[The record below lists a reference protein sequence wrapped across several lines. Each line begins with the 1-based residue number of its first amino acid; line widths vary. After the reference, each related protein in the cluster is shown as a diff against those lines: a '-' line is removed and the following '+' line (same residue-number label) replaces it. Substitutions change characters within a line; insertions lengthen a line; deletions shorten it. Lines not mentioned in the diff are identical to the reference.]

1 MRDSCSARLRV
12 RAVGRHRGVVLV
24 LLAFALAAS
33 CQRDEA
39 IALRITSWQSP
50 EENAIDAVEFRSF
63 EAAHP
68 GVRIVNDPVSNNA
81 EYREKVLTSIG
92 AGSPPD
98 VFLLDGIDVAAF
110 AARDVVLD
118 LAPFAERVGVRQEQ
132 FFPQVLAPFRV
143 QGKLLAFPKGFSP
156 MVYYYNRALFAK
168 AGLAPP
174 KNGWTQEEFLTAVR
188 ALSRDTDGD
197 GAVDQWGTVLD
208 RRLYAWQAWMWSA
221 GADVLASDGRRATG
235 AIDQPAAES
244 TLTLL
249 TDLPR
254 RGYAP
259 PPSAA
264 GGALGFE
271 QRLFYSGKLGLMTS
285 GHWMIPR
292 MRRYLAQGRVQ
303 LGVVSVPRTPGHEVK
318 TPLFAS
324 GWAVPYNTPHRKL
337 AVELAAWMVR
347 ADAQRRRAASGL
359 EIPTLMTV
367 AYASAGKDATGLEMD
382 FLWQV
387 PHGGVPW
394 GARVAQ
400 YREVEKAM
408 MDMVDRIVVDRV
420 PVRDATR
427 EAAHVVDGVLAR

>member
-1 MRDSCSARLRV
+1 MVRDCSSV
-12 RAVGRHRGVVLV
+12 RAARAVRVVASAAL
-24 LLAFALAAS
+24 FAMA
-33 CQRDEA
+33 CHTDEA
-39 IALRITSWQSP
+39 VTLRITSWQSP
-50 EENAIDAVEFRSF
+50 EENAIDAVEFHSF

-68 GVRIVNDPVSNNA
+68 GVRIVNDPVSNSA

-92 AGSPPD
+92 AGTPPD

-110 AARDVVLD
+110 AKRDVVLD
-118 LAPFAERVGVRQEQ
+118 LQPFAERVGVLTGL
-132 FFPQVLAPFRV
+132 FFPQVLEPFRV
-143 QGKLLAFPKGFSP
+143 NGKLVAFPKGFSP
-156 MVYYYNRALFAK
+156 MVYYYNRELFAR
-168 AGLAPP
+168 AGIAPP
-174 KNGWTQEEFLTAVR
+174 KNGWTQEEFLAAVR
-188 ALSRDTDGD
+188 ALTRDTNGD
-197 GAVDQWGTVLD
+197 GTVDQWGTILD
-208 RRLYAWQAWMWSA
+208 RRLYAWQAWIWSA
-221 GADVLASDGRRATG
+221 GADVLTPDGRHATG
-235 AIDQPAAES
+235 AIDQAAAES
-244 TLTLL
+244 TLKFL

-271 QRLFYSGKLGLMTS
+271 QRLFYSGRLGLLTS

-292 MRRYLAQGRVQ
+292 LRRYLEQGRVK
-303 LGVVSVPRTPGHEVK
+303 LGVVSVPRTQGHQVK

-324 GWAVPYNTPHRKL
+324 GWAVPYNTPHRKF

-367 AYASAGKDATGLEMD
+367 AYESAAKDATGMEMD

-387 PHGGVPW
+387 PYGGVPW

-400 YREVEKAM
+400 YREIEKAM
-408 MDMVDRIVVDRV
+408 MDLVDRV
-420 PVRDATR
+420 VVEHATVRDAAR
-427 EAAHVVDGVLAR
+427 GAAAVVDGVLNR

>member
-1 MRDSCSARLRV
+1 MARGWRSV
-12 RAVGRHRGVVLV
+12 RARRTIAAWACV
-24 LLAFALAAS
+24 LAA
-33 CQRDEA
+33 CGTDEA
-39 IALRITSWQSP
+39 VTLRITSWQSP

-68 GVRIVNDPVSNNA
+68 GVRIVNDPVSNSA

-118 LAPFAERVGVRQEQ
+118 LQPFAERVGVQLGL
-132 FFPQVLAPFRV
+132 FFPQVVEPFRV
-143 QGKLLAFPKGFSP
+143 GGKLLAFPKGFSP
-156 MVYYYNRALFAK
+156 MVYYYNRALFAD

-174 KNGWTQEEFLTAVR
+174 KNGWTQDEFLAAVR
-188 ALSRDTDGD
+188 ALTRDTDGD
-197 GAVDQWGTVLD
+197 GVVDQWGTVLD
-208 RRLYAWQAWMWSA
+208 RRLYAWQAWIWSA
-221 GADVLASDGRRATG
+221 GADVLTPDGARATG
-235 AIDQPAAES
+235 AIDQPDAER

-249 TDLPR
+249 TDLPK

-259 PPSAA
+259 PPSAS

-271 QRLFYSGKLGLMTS
+271 QRLFYSGRLGLMTS

-292 MRRYLAQGRVQ
+292 MRRYLEQGRVQ
-303 LGVVSVPRTPGHEVK
+303 LGVVSVPRTEGHQVK

-359 EIPTLMTV
+359 EIPTVMTV
-367 AYASAGKDATGLEMD
+367 AYESAAQDRTGMEMD

-387 PHGGVPW
+387 PYGGVPW
-394 GARVAQ
+394 GARVAR

-408 MDMVDRIVVDRV
+408 MDLVDRVVVDRV
-420 PVRDATR
+420 SVREATR
-427 EAAHVVDGVLAR
+427 EAAAVVDRALSR

>member
-1 MRDSCSARLRV
+1 GACRK
-12 RAVGRHRGVVLV
+12 
-24 LLAFALAAS
+24 
-33 CQRDEA
+33 DEA
-39 IALRITSWQSP
+39 VTLRITSWQSP
-50 EENAIDAVEFRSF
+50 EENAIDAVEFRAF
-63 EAAHP
+63 EQSHP
-68 GVRIVNDPVSNNA
+68 GVKIVNDPVSNNA

-110 AARDVVLD
+110 AARNVVLD
-118 LAPFAERVGVRQEQ
+118 LQPFAERVGVQLGL
-132 FFPQVLAPFRV
+132 FFPQVVEPFRV
-143 QGKLLAFPKGFSP
+143 NGALLAFPKGFSP
-156 MVYYYNRALFAK
+156 MVYYYNRELFAK

-174 KNGWTQEEFLTAVR
+174 KNGWTQDEFLAAVK
-188 ALSRDTDGD
+188 ALTRDTNGD

-208 RRLYAWQAWMWSA
+208 RRLYAWQAWLWSA
-221 GADVLASDGRRATG
+221 GADVLTPDGRSATG
-235 AIDQPAAES
+235 AIDAPAAER
-244 TLTLL
+244 TLTFL

-254 RGYAP
+254 RGFAP
-259 PPSAA
+259 PPNTA

-271 QRLFYSGKLGLMTS
+271 QRLFYSGRLGLLTS

-292 MRRYLAQGRVQ
+292 MRRYLEQGRVQ
-303 LGVVSVPRTPGHEVK
+303 LGVVSVPRTQGHQVK

-324 GWAVPYNTPHRKL
+324 GWAVPFNTPHRKL

-359 EIPTLMTV
+359 EIPTLLTV
-367 AYASAGKDATGLEMD
+367 AYESAAKDATGMEMD

-387 PHGGVPW
+387 PYGGVPW

-408 MDMVDRIVVDRV
+408 MDLIDRV
-420 PVRDATR
+420 VVERVSVRDAAR
-427 EAAHVVDGVLAR
+427 GAATAVDGVLRR

>member
-1 MRDSCSARLRV
+1 MRRHALRFV
-12 RAVGRHRGVVLV
+12 
-24 LLAFALAAS
+24 ALAAVALAS
-33 CQRDEA
+33 CRKDESVT
-39 IALRITSWQSP
+39 LRITSWQSP
-50 EENAIDAVEFRSF
+50 EENAIDAVDFRAF
-63 EAAHP
+63 ERAHP
-68 GVRIVNDPVSNNA
+68 GVRIVNDPVSVNA

-118 LAPFAERVGVRQEQ
+118 LQPFAERVGVQLGL
-132 FFPQVLAPFRV
+132 FFPQVVEPFRV

-156 MVYYYNRALFAK
+156 MVYYYNRELFTK
-168 AGLAPP
+168 AGLALP
-174 KNGWTQEEFLTAVR
+174 KNGWTQEEFLAAAR
-188 ALSRDTDGD
+188 ALTRDTDGD
-197 GAVDQWGTVLD
+197 GVVDQWGTVLD
-208 RRLYAWQAWMWSA
+208 RQLYAWQAWIWGA
-221 GADVLASDGRRATG
+221 GADILTPDGRRATG
-235 AIDQPAAES
+235 ALDQPAAER

-271 QRLFYSGKLGLMTS
+271 QRLFYSGKLALLTS

-292 MRRYLAQGRVQ
+292 MRRYLEQGRVQ
-303 LGVVSVPRTPGHEVK
+303 LGVVSVPRTAGHQVR

-347 ADAQRRRAASGL
+347 AEAQRRRAASGL
-359 EIPTLMTV
+359 EIPTLMPV
-367 AYASAGKDATGLEMD
+367 AYASASRDATGMEMD

-387 PHGGVPW
+387 PYGGVPW

-400 YREVEKAM
+400 YREIEKTM
-408 MDMVDRIVVDRV
+408 MDLIDRVVVDHVSV
-420 PVRDATR
+420 PTATR
-427 EAAHVVDGVLAR
+427 EAAAIVDGALSR

>member
-1 MRDSCSARLRV
+1 MPARRHA
-12 RAVGRHRGVVLV
+12 AVL
-24 LLAFALAAS
+24 ALALAS
-33 CQRDEA
+33 TLPLALTACRRDEA
-39 IALRITSWQSP
+39 VTLRITSWQSP

-63 EAAHP
+63 EAAHA

-118 LAPFAERVGVRQEQ
+118 LQPFAERVGVQLGL
-132 FFPQVLAPFRV
+132 FFPQVVEPFRV

-156 MVYYYNRALFAK
+156 MVYYYNRELFTR

-174 KNGWTQEEFLTAVR
+174 KNGWTQDEFLAAVR
-188 ALSRDTDGD
+188 ALTRDTNGD
-197 GAVDQWGTVLD
+197 GVVDQWGTTLD
-208 RRLYAWQAWMWSA
+208 RRLYAWQAWIWGA
-221 GADVLASDGRRATG
+221 GADVLTPDGRHASG
-235 AIDQPAAES
+235 AIDQAAAES
-244 TLTLL
+244 TLTFL

-259 PPSAA
+259 PPSAS

-271 QRLFYSGKLGLMTS
+271 QRLFYSGRLGLLTS

-292 MRRYLAQGRVQ
+292 LRRYLEQGRVQ
-303 LGVVSVPRTPGHEVK
+303 LGVVSVPRTPGHQVK

-324 GWAVPYNTPHRKL
+324 GWAVPYNTPHRKR

-359 EIPTLMTV
+359 EIPTLLSA
-367 AYASAGKDATGLEMD
+367 AYENAAKDATGLEME

-387 PHGGVPW
+387 PYGGVPW

-400 YREVEKAM
+400 YREIEKAM
-408 MDMVDRIVVDRV
+408 MDLIDRIVVDRV
-420 PVRDATR
+420 RVQDAVR
-427 EAAHVVDGVLAR
+427 EAAAVVDGVLGR

>member
-1 MRDSCSARLRV
+1 MARGWRSV
-12 RAVGRHRGVVLV
+12 RRAASGGAAALTL
-24 LLAFALAAS
+24 LLAACAR
-33 CQRDEA
+33 RDEA
-39 IALRITSWQSP
+39 VTLRITSWQSP
-50 EENAIDAVEFRSF
+50 EENAIDAVEFRAF

-68 GVRIVNDPVSNNA
+68 GVQIVNDPVSNNA

-110 AARDVVLD
+110 ASRDVVLD
-118 LAPFAERVGVRQEQ
+118 LAPFAQRVGVPLGL
-132 FFPQVLAPFRV
+132 FFPQVVEPFRT

-156 MVYYYNRALFAK
+156 MVYYYNRALFTR
-168 AGLAPP
+168 AGLALP
-174 KNGWTQEEFLTAVR
+174 KNGWTQDEFVAAVR
-188 ALSRDTDGD
+188 ALTRDTNGD

-208 RRLYAWQAWMWSA
+208 RRLYAWQAWVWSA
-221 GADVLASDGRRATG
+221 GADVLTPDGRRATG
-235 AIDQPAAES
+235 AIDQTAAES

-254 RGYAP
+254 RGFAP
-259 PPSAA
+259 APSAS
-264 GGALGFE
+264 GGALGYE
-271 QRLFYSGKLGLMTS
+271 QRLFYSGRLGLMTS

-303 LGVVSVPRTPGHEVK
+303 LGVVSVPRTQGHQVK

-367 AYASAGKDATGLEMD
+367 AYESAARDSSGLEMD

-387 PHGGVPW
+387 PYGGVPW

-408 MDMVDRIVVDRV
+408 MDLVDRVVVDRV
-420 PVRDATR
+420 SVKAATR
-427 EAAHVVDGVLAR
+427 EAAAQVDAVLAR

>member
-1 MRDSCSARLRV
+1 MARGWRSVRTPRVIVGWTLVLGACSA
-12 RAVGRHRGVVLV
+12 
-24 LLAFALAAS
+24 
-33 CQRDEA
+33 DEA
-39 IALRITSWQSP
+39 VTLRITSWQSP
-50 EENAIDAVEFRSF
+50 EENAIDAVEFRAF

-68 GVRIVNDPVSNNA
+68 GVRIINDPVSNSA
-81 EYREKVLTSIG
+81 EYREKVLTSVG

-118 LAPFAERVGVRQEQ
+118 LQPFVGRVGVQLGL
-132 FFPQVLAPFRV
+132 FFPQVVEPFRV
-143 QGKLLAFPKGFSP
+143 GGKLLAFPKGFSP
-156 MVYYYNRALFAK
+156 MVYYYNRALFAD

-174 KNGWTQEEFLTAVR
+174 RNGWTQDEFLAAVR
-188 ALSRDTDGD
+188 ALTRDTDGD
-197 GAVDQWGTVLD
+197 GVVEQWGTVLD
-208 RRLYAWQAWMWSA
+208 RRLYAWQAWIWSA
-221 GADVLASDGRRATG
+221 GADVLTPDGARATG
-235 AIDQPAAES
+235 AIDQPAAER
-244 TLTLL
+244 TLTFL

-259 PPSAA
+259 PPNMV
-264 GGALGFE
+264 GRTLGSE
-271 QRLFYSGKLGLMTS
+271 ERLFYSGRLALMTS

-292 MRRYLAQGRVQ
+292 LRRYLEQGRVQ
-303 LGVVSVPRTPGHEVK
+303 LGVVSVPRTQGNQVK

-359 EIPTLMTV
+359 EIPTLLTV
-367 AYASAGKDATGLEMD
+367 AYESAASDRTGLEMD

-387 PHGGVPW
+387 PYGGVPW
-394 GARVAQ
+394 GARVPQ

-408 MDMVDRIVVDRV
+408 MDLVDRVVVDRV
-420 PVRDATR
+420 TVREATR
-427 EAAHVVDGVLAR
+427 EAAAVVDRALRR

>member
-1 MRDSCSARLRV
+1 MRRLGLLLV
-12 RAVGRHRGVVLV
+12 LGAVAPPVVLV
-24 LLAFALAAS
+24 TGCGSRTDGLT
-33 CQRDEA
+33 
-39 IALRITSWQSP
+39 LRITSWQSP

-68 GVRIVNDPVSNNA
+68 GVHIVNDPVSNNA

-118 LAPFAERVGVRQEQ
+118 LQPFAARVGVDLDQ
-132 FFPQVLAPFRV
+132 FFPNVVEPFRV
-143 QGKLLAFPKGFSP
+143 RGTLLAFPKGFSP
-156 MVYYYNRALFAK
+156 MVYYYNRDLFAR
-168 AGLAPP
+168 AGLAEP
-174 KNGWTQEEFLTAVR
+174 KHGWTRDEFLAAVR
-188 ALSRDTDGD
+188 ALTRDTDGD
-197 GAVDQWGTVLD
+197 GTVDQWGTTLD
-208 RRLYAWQAWMWSA
+208 RRLYAWQAWLWSA
-221 GADVLASDGRRATG
+221 GADVLTADGRHATG

-244 TLTLL
+244 TLTFL
-249 TDLPR
+249 TQLPVL
-254 RGYAP
+254 GYAP

-264 GGALGFE
+264 GGSLGFE
-271 QRLFYSGKLGLMTS
+271 QRLFYSGRLGLLTS

-292 MRRYLAQGRVQ
+292 MRRYLAQGRVR
-303 LGVVSVPRTPGHEVK
+303 LGVVSVPRTPGHEVR

-347 ADAQRRRAASGL
+347 ADAQRRRSASGL
-359 EIPTLMTV
+359 EISTLAAV
-367 AYASAGKDATGLEMD
+367 AAEAAARDTTGLERD

-394 GARVAQ
+394 GARVPQ
-400 YREVEKAM
+400 YREIEKIM
-408 MDMVDRIVVDRV
+408 MDLVDRV
-420 PVRDATR
+420 VVDGLAISGAAR
-427 EAAHVVDGVLAR
+427 EAAKAVDGALAR

>member
-1 MRDSCSARLRV
+1 MRRSWRWS
-12 RAVGRHRGVVLV
+12 
-24 LLAFALAAS
+24 LAFAALALVA
-33 CQRDEA
+33 CRKVETVT
-39 IALRITSWQSP
+39 LRITSWQSP
-50 EENAIDAVEFRSF
+50 EENAIDAVDFRAF
-63 EAAHP
+63 ELAHP
-68 GVRIVNDPVSNNA
+68 GVRIVNDPVSVNA

-92 AGSPPD
+92 SGSPPD

-118 LAPFAERVGVRQEQ
+118 LQPFAERAGAQLGL
-132 FFPQVLAPFRV
+132 FFPQVVEPFHV
-143 QGKLLAFPKGFSP
+143 GGKLLAFPKGFSP
-156 MVYYYNRALFAK
+156 MVYYYNRELFAK

-174 KNGWTQEEFLTAVR
+174 KNGWTQAEFLATVR
-188 ALSRDTDGD
+188 ALTRDTNGD
-197 GAVDQWGTVLD
+197 GVVDQWGTVLD
-208 RRLYAWQAWMWSA
+208 RRLYAWQAWLWSA
-221 GADVLASDGRRATG
+221 GADILTPDGRRATG
-235 AIDQPAAES
+235 AIDQPAAER

-254 RGYAP
+254 LGYAP
-259 PPSAA
+259 PPSAS

-271 QRLFYSGKLGLMTS
+271 QRLFYSGKLALMTS

-292 MRRYLAQGRVQ
+292 IRRYLQQGRVQ
-303 LGVVSVPRTPGHEVK
+303 LGVVSVPRTDGHQVK

-367 AYASAGKDATGLEMD
+367 AYESAAKDATGMEMD

-387 PHGGVPW
+387 PYGGVPW
-394 GARVAQ
+394 GARVPQ
-400 YREVEKAM
+400 YREIEKTM
-408 MDMVDRIVVDRV
+408 MDLVDRVVVDRV
-420 PVRDATR
+420 PVRTATR
-427 EAAHVVDGVLAR
+427 EAAAAVDGVLRR

>member
-1 MRDSCSARLRV
+1 MRPPCLRL
-12 RAVGRHRGVVLV
+12 GLH
-24 LLAFALAAS
+24 AAS
-33 CQRDEA
+33 ALLLGACAAPSDG
-39 IALRITSWQSP
+39 ITLRITSWQSP

-68 GVRIVNDPVSNNA
+68 GVHIVNDPVSNNA

-118 LAPFAERVGVRQEQ
+118 LQPFARRVGVHLEE
-132 FFPQVLAPFRV
+132 FFPNVVAPFRV
-143 QGKLLAFPKGFSP
+143 QGKLLALPKGFSP
-156 MVYYYNRALFAK
+156 MVYYYNRDLFAR
-168 AGLAPP
+168 AGLPEP
-174 KNGWTQEEFLTAVR
+174 KNGWTRDEFLAAVR
-188 ALSRDTDGD
+188 ALTRDTNGD
-197 GAVDQWGTVLD
+197 GTVDQWGTTLD
-208 RRLYAWQAWMWSA
+208 RQLYAWQAWLWSA
-221 GADVLASDGRRATG
+221 GADVLTPDGRRATG

-244 TLTLL
+244 TLTFL
-249 TDLPR
+249 TQLPVL
-254 RGYAP
+254 GYAP

-271 QRLFYSGKLGLMTS
+271 QRLFYSGRLGLLTS

-292 MRRYLAQGRVQ
+292 MRRYLEQGRVR
-303 LGVVSVPRTPGHEVK
+303 LGVVSVPRTPGHDVR

-324 GWAVPYNTPHRKL
+324 GWAVPFNTPHRKL

-347 ADAQRRRAASGL
+347 ADAQRRRSASGL
-359 EIPTLMTV
+359 EISTLSAV
-367 AYASAGKDATGLEMD
+367 AAEAAARDVTGMEKD

-387 PHGGVPW
+387 PFGGVPW
-394 GARVAQ
+394 GARVPQ

-408 MDMVDRIVVDRV
+408 MDLIDRVVVDRAPV
-420 PVRDATR
+420 PVAAR
-427 EAAHVVDGVLAR
+427 EAARIVDGALAR

>member
-1 MRDSCSARLRV
+1 MARGWRSVRPRV
-12 RAVGRHRGVVLV
+12 VAALALV
-24 LLAFALAAS
+24 LAA
-33 CQRDEA
+33 CGADEA
-39 IALRITSWQSP
+39 VTLRITSWQSP
-50 EENAIDAVEFRSF
+50 EENAIDAMEFRSF

-68 GVRIVNDPVSNNA
+68 GVRIVNDPVSNSA

-110 AARDVVLD
+110 AARDVALD
-118 LAPFAERVGVRQEQ
+118 LQPFAERVGVLLGL
-132 FFPQVLAPFRV
+132 FFPQVVEPFKV
-143 QGKLLAFPKGFSP
+143 GGKLLAFPKGFSP
-156 MVYYYNRALFAK
+156 MVYYYNRALFAD

-174 KNGWTQEEFLTAVR
+174 RNGWTQDEFLAAVR
-188 ALSRDTDGD
+188 ALTRDTDGD
-197 GAVDQWGTVLD
+197 GVVDQWGTVLD
-208 RRLYAWQAWMWSA
+208 RRLYAWQAWIWSA
-221 GADVLASDGRRATG
+221 GADVLTPDGARATG
-235 AIDQPAAES
+235 AIDQPAAER

-259 PPSAA
+259 SPSTV
-264 GGALGFE
+264 GRSLGYE
-271 QRLFYSGKLGLMTS
+271 ERLFYSGRLGLMTS

-292 MRRYLAQGRVQ
+292 MRRYLEQGRVQ
-303 LGVVSVPRTPGHEVK
+303 LGVVSVPRAQGNQVK

-367 AYASAGKDATGLEMD
+367 AYESAAKDRTGMEMD

-387 PHGGVPW
+387 PYGGVPW

-408 MDMVDRIVVDRV
+408 MDLVDRVVVDRV
-420 PVRDATR
+420 SVRDATR
-427 EAAHVVDGVLAR
+427 EAATVVDRALSR

>member
-1 MRDSCSARLRV
+1 MARGWRSVRPRV
-12 RAVGRHRGVVLV
+12 VAALALV
-24 LLAFALAAS
+24 LAA
-33 CQRDEA
+33 CGADEA
-39 IALRITSWQSP
+39 VTLRITSWQSP
-50 EENAIDAVEFRSF
+50 EENAIDAMEFRSF

-68 GVRIVNDPVSNNA
+68 GVRIVNDPVSNSA

-110 AARDVVLD
+110 AARDVALD
-118 LAPFAERVGVRQEQ
+118 LQPFAERVGVLLGL
-132 FFPQVLAPFRV
+132 FFPQVVEPFKV
-143 QGKLLAFPKGFSP
+143 GGKLLAFPKGFSP
-156 MVYYYNRALFAK
+156 MVYYYNRALFAD

-174 KNGWTQEEFLTAVR
+174 RNGWTQDEFLAAVR
-188 ALSRDTDGD
+188 ALTRDTDGD
-197 GAVDQWGTVLD
+197 GVVDQWGTVLD
-208 RRLYAWQAWMWSA
+208 RRLYAWQAWIWSA
-221 GADVLASDGRRATG
+221 GADVLTPDGARATG
-235 AIDQPAAES
+235 AIDQPAAER

-259 PPSAA
+259 SPSTV
-264 GGALGFE
+264 GRSLGYE
-271 QRLFYSGKLGLMTS
+271 ERLFYSGRLGLMTS

-292 MRRYLAQGRVQ
+292 MRRYLEQGRVQ
-303 LGVVSVPRTPGHEVK
+303 LGVVSVPRTPGNQVK

-367 AYASAGKDATGLEMD
+367 AYESAAKDRTGMEMD

-387 PHGGVPW
+387 PYGGVPW

-408 MDMVDRIVVDRV
+408 MDLVDRVVVDRV
-420 PVRDATR
+420 SVRDATR
-427 EAAHVVDGVLAR
+427 EAATVVDRALSR

>member
-1 MRDSCSARLRV
+1 MRTR
-12 RAVGRHRGVVLV
+12 
-24 LLAFALAAS
+24 LLAAAVATACVLALTA
-33 CQRDEA
+33 CRRDEA
-39 IALRITSWQSP
+39 VTLRITSWQSP

-68 GVRIVNDPVSNNA
+68 GVHIVNDPVSNNA

-118 LAPFAERVGVRQEQ
+118 LQPFAERVGVLQGL
-132 FFPQVLAPFRV
+132 FFPQVLEPFRV

-156 MVYYYNRALFAK
+156 MVYYYNKELFAR
-168 AGLAPP
+168 AGIAPP
-174 KNGWTQEEFLTAVR
+174 KNGWTQAEFLAAVR
-188 ALSRDTDGD
+188 ALTRDTDGD
-197 GAVDQWGTVLD
+197 GVVDQWGTTLD

-221 GADVLASDGRRATG
+221 GADILTSDGQRATG

-244 TLTLL
+244 TLTFL
-249 TDLPR
+249 TNLPR

-259 PPSAA
+259 PPSAS

-271 QRLFYSGKLGLMTS
+271 QRLFYSGRLGLLTS

-292 MRRYLAQGRVQ
+292 MRRYLEQGRVQ
-303 LGVVSVPRTPGHEVK
+303 LGVVSVPRTEGHQVK

-359 EIPTLMTV
+359 EIPTLLTV
-367 AYASAGKDATGLEMD
+367 AYENAAKDSTGLEME

-387 PHGGVPW
+387 PYGGVPW

-400 YREVEKAM
+400 YREIEKAM
-408 MDMVDRIVVDRV
+408 MDLVDRIVVDRV
-420 PVRDATR
+420 KVHDAAR
-427 EAAHVVDGVLAR
+427 EAAAVVDGVLHR

>member
-1 MRDSCSARLRV
+1 MTARRL
-12 RAVGRHRGVVLV
+12 AAIALALV
-24 LLAFALAAS
+24 LGGCRTDGAVT
-33 CQRDEA
+33 
-39 IALRITSWQSP
+39 LRITSWQSP
-50 EENAIDAVEFRSF
+50 EENAIDAVEFRAF

-68 GVRIVNDPVSNNA
+68 GVHIVNDPVSSNA

-118 LAPFAERVGVRQEQ
+118 LQPFAERVGVQLGL
-132 FFPQVLAPFRV
+132 FFPQVVEPFRV
-143 QGKLLAFPKGFSP
+143 RGKLLAFPKGFSP

-174 KNGWTQEEFLTAVR
+174 KNGWTQDEFLAAVR
-188 ALSRDTDGD
+188 ALTRDTDGD
-197 GAVDQWGTVLD
+197 GTVDQWGTILD
-208 RRLYAWQAWMWSA
+208 RQLYAWQGWLWSA
-221 GADVLASDGRRATG
+221 GADILTPDGQRATG
-235 AIDQPAAES
+235 AIDTPAAES

-264 GGALGFE
+264 GGSLGFE
-271 QRLFYSGKLGLMTS
+271 QRLFYSGRLGLLTS
-285 GHWMIPR
+285 GHWLIPR
-292 MRRYLAQGRVQ
+292 LRRYLEQGRVQ
-303 LGVVSVPRTPGHEVK
+303 LGVVSVPRTTGHQVK

-337 AVELAAWMVR
+337 AVKLAAWMVR

-367 AYASAGKDATGLEMD
+367 AYESAAKDSTGMEMD

-387 PHGGVPW
+387 PYGGVPW

-400 YREVEKAM
+400 YREIEKAM
-408 MDMVDRIVVDRV
+408 MDLVDRVVVDRV
-420 PVRDATR
+420 RVKDAAR
-427 EAAHVVDGVLAR
+427 EAAATVDGVLHR

>member
-1 MRDSCSARLRV
+1 MAHGWRSV
-12 RAVGRHRGVVLV
+12 RARRVAAATVRILV
-24 LLAFALAAS
+24 ATGALAVAA
-33 CQRDEA
+33 CGADEA
-39 IALRITSWQSP
+39 VTLRITSWQSP

-68 GVRIVNDPVSNNA
+68 GVRIVNDPVSNSA

-92 AGSPPD
+92 AGTPPD

-110 AARDVVLD
+110 ASRDVALD
-118 LAPFAERVGVRQEQ
+118 LQPFAERVGVLLGL
-132 FFPQVLAPFRV
+132 FFPQVVEPFKV
-143 QGKLLAFPKGFSP
+143 GGKLLAFPKGFSP
-156 MVYYYNRALFAK
+156 MVYYYNRALFAD

-174 KNGWTQEEFLTAVR
+174 KNGWTQDEFLAAVR
-188 ALSRDTDGD
+188 ALTRDTDGD
-197 GAVDQWGTVLD
+197 GVVDQWGTVLD
-208 RRLYAWQAWMWSA
+208 QRLYAWQAWIWSA
-221 GADVLASDGRRATG
+221 GGDVLTADGAHATG
-235 AIDQPAAES
+235 AVDQPEAER
-244 TLTLL
+244 TLTFL

-259 PPSAA
+259 PPSAS

-271 QRLFYSGKLGLMTS
+271 QRLFYSGRLGLMTS

-292 MRRYLAQGRVQ
+292 MRRYLEQGRVQ
-303 LGVVSVPRTPGHEVK
+303 LGVVSVPRTPGHQVK

-359 EIPTLMTV
+359 EIPTLLTV
-367 AYASAGKDATGLEMD
+367 AYESAAKDRTGMEMD

-387 PHGGVPW
+387 PYGGVPW

-408 MDMVDRIVVDRV
+408 MDLVDRVVVDRV
-420 PVRDATR
+420 SVREATR
-427 EAAHVVDGVLAR
+427 EAAAVVDRALSR

>member
-1 MRDSCSARLRV
+1 MRPPRV
-12 RAVGRHRGVVLV
+12 VVAWALV
-24 LLAFALAAS
+24 LAA
-33 CQRDEA
+33 CGADEA
-39 IALRITSWQSP
+39 VTLRITSWQSP

-68 GVRIVNDPVSNNA
+68 GVRIVNDAVSNSA
-81 EYREKVLTSIG
+81 EYREKVLTSVG

-118 LAPFAERVGVRQEQ
+118 LHPFAERVGVQLGL
-132 FFPQVLAPFRV
+132 FFPQVVEPFRV
-143 QGKLLAFPKGFSP
+143 GGKLLAFPKGFSP
-156 MVYYYNRALFAK
+156 MVYYYNRALFAD

-174 KNGWTQEEFLTAVR
+174 RNGWTQDEFLAAAR
-188 ALSRDTDGD
+188 ALTRDTNGD
-197 GAVDQWGTVLD
+197 GVVDQWGTVLD
-208 RRLYAWQAWMWSA
+208 RRLYAWQAWIWSA
-221 GADVLASDGRRATG
+221 GADVLTADGARATG
-235 AIDQPAAES
+235 AIDQPAAER
-244 TLTLL
+244 TLSFL
-249 TDLPR
+249 TDLPK

-259 PPSAA
+259 PPNTVGRS
-264 GGALGFE
+264 LGYE
-271 QRLFYSGKLGLMTS
+271 ERLFYSGRLGLMTS

-292 MRRYLAQGRVQ
+292 MRRYLEQGRVQ
-303 LGVVSVPRTPGHEVK
+303 LGVVSVPRTPGSQVK

-347 ADAQRRRAASGL
+347 AAAQHRRAASGL
-359 EIPTLMTV
+359 EIPTLLTV
-367 AYASAGKDATGLEMD
+367 AYESAAKDRTGMEMD

-387 PHGGVPW
+387 PYGGVPW

-408 MDMVDRIVVDRV
+408 MDLVDRV
-420 PVRDATR
+420 IVDRVAVRDATR
-427 EAAHVVDGVLAR
+427 EAAAIVDAVLSR

>member
-1 MRDSCSARLRV
+1 MARGWRSVRV
-12 RAVGRHRGVVLV
+12 RRTVAAWACV
-24 LLAFALAAS
+24 LAA
-33 CQRDEA
+33 CGTDDA
-39 IALRITSWQSP
+39 VTLRITSWQSP

-68 GVRIVNDPVSNNA
+68 GVRIVNDPVSNSA

-118 LAPFAERVGVRQEQ
+118 LQPFAERVGVQLGL
-132 FFPQVLAPFRV
+132 FFPQVVEPFRV
-143 QGKLLAFPKGFSP
+143 GGKLLAFPKGFSP
-156 MVYYYNRALFAK
+156 MVYYYNRALFAD

-174 KNGWTQEEFLTAVR
+174 KNGWTQEEFLAAVR
-188 ALSRDTDGD
+188 ALTRDTDGD
-197 GAVDQWGTVLD
+197 GVVDQWGTVLD
-208 RRLYAWQAWMWSA
+208 RRLYAWQAWIWSA
-221 GADVLASDGRRATG
+221 GADVLTADGARATG
-235 AIDQPAAES
+235 AIDQPDAEA

-249 TDLPR
+249 TDLPK
-254 RGYAP
+254 RGHAP
-259 PPSAA
+259 PPSAS

-271 QRLFYSGKLGLMTS
+271 QRLFYSGRLGLMTS

-292 MRRYLAQGRVQ
+292 MRRYLEQGRVQ
-303 LGVVSVPRTPGHEVK
+303 LGVVSVPRTTGHQVK

-359 EIPTLMTV
+359 EIPTVMTV
-367 AYASAGKDATGLEMD
+367 AYESAAQDRTGLEMD

-387 PHGGVPW
+387 PYGGVPW

-408 MDMVDRIVVDRV
+408 MDLVDRVVVDRV
-420 PVRDATR
+420 SVREATR
-427 EAAHVVDGVLAR
+427 EAAAVVDRALSR

>member
-1 MRDSCSARLRV
+1 MRARPTV
-12 RAVGRHRGVVLV
+12 AAWACV
-24 LLAFALAAS
+24 LAA
-33 CQRDEA
+33 CGTDGA
-39 IALRITSWQSP
+39 VTLRITSWQSP

-68 GVRIVNDPVSNNA
+68 GVRIVNDPVSNSA

-98 VFLLDGIDVAAF
+98 VFLLDGIDGAAF

-118 LAPFAERVGVRQEQ
+118 LQPFAERVGVQLGL
-132 FFPQVLAPFRV
+132 FFPQVVEPFRV
-143 QGKLLAFPKGFSP
+143 SGKLLAFPKGFSP
-156 MVYYYNRALFAK
+156 MVYYFNRALFAD

-174 KNGWTQEEFLTAVR
+174 KNGWTQDEFLAAVR
-188 ALSRDTDGD
+188 ALTRDTDGD
-197 GAVDQWGTVLD
+197 GVVDQWGTVLD
-208 RRLYAWQAWMWSA
+208 RRLYAWQAWIWSA
-221 GADVLASDGRRATG
+221 GADVLTADGARATG
-235 AIDQPAAES
+235 AIDQPDAER

-249 TDLPR
+249 TDLPK

-259 PPSAA
+259 PPHTVGRS
-264 GGALGFE
+264 LGYE
-271 QRLFYSGKLGLMTS
+271 ERLFYSGRLGLMTS

-292 MRRYLAQGRVQ
+292 MRRYLEQGRVQ
-303 LGVVSVPRTPGHEVK
+303 LGVVSVPRTPGHQVR

-359 EIPTLMTV
+359 EIPTVMTV
-367 AYASAGKDATGLEMD
+367 AYEAAAQDRTGMEMD

-387 PHGGVPW
+387 PYGGVPW

-408 MDMVDRIVVDRV
+408 MDLVDRVVVDRV
-420 PVRDATR
+420 SVREATR
-427 EAAHVVDGVLAR
+427 EAAAVVDRALSR

>member
-1 MRDSCSARLRV
+1 MSA
-12 RAVGRHRGVVLV
+12 AVVLT
-24 LLAFALAAS
+24 A
-33 CQRDEA
+33 CRRDEGVT
-39 IALRITSWQSP
+39 LRITSWQSP
-50 EENAIDAVEFRSF
+50 EENAIDAVEFRGF

-68 GVRIVNDPVSNNA
+68 GVRIVNDPVSNSS

-110 AARDVVLD
+110 AQRDVVLD
-118 LAPFAERVGVRQEQ
+118 LQPFAERVGVQEGL
-132 FFPQVLAPFRV
+132 FFPQVLEPFRAG
-143 QGKLLAFPKGFSP
+143 GKLVAFPKGFTP
-156 MVYYYNRALFAK
+156 MVYYYNRALFTN
-168 AGLAPP
+168 AGLDPP
-174 KNGWTQEEFLTAVR
+174 KHGWTQDEFLSTVR
-188 ALSRDTDGD
+188 ALTRDTDGD
-197 GAVDQWGTVLD
+197 GVVDQWGTVLD
-208 RRLYAWQAWMWSA
+208 RHLYAWQAWLWSA
-221 GADVLASDGRRATG
+221 GADILTADGRKATG

-244 TLTLL
+244 TLTFL

-254 RGYAP
+254 RGFAP
-259 PPSAA
+259 PPSSA

-271 QRLFYSGKLGLMTS
+271 QRLFYSGKLGLLTS

-292 MRRYLAQGRVQ
+292 LRRYLEEGRVQ
-303 LGVVSVPRTPGHEVK
+303 LGVVSVPRTQGHPVK

-367 AYASAGKDATGLEMD
+367 AYESAAKDASGLEMD

-387 PHGGVPW
+387 PYGGVPW

-400 YREVEKAM
+400 YREIETAMKDLIDRVVVERASVRSAAR
-408 MDMVDRIVVDRV
+408 DAAVVVDR
-420 PVRDATR
+420 A
-427 EAAHVVDGVLAR
+427 LAR

>member
-1 MRDSCSARLRV
+1 MARGWRSVRPRV
-12 RAVGRHRGVVLV
+12 VAALALV
-24 LLAFALAAS
+24 LAA
-33 CQRDEA
+33 CGADEA
-39 IALRITSWQSP
+39 VTLRITSWQSP
-50 EENAIDAVEFRSF
+50 EENAIDAMEFRSF

-68 GVRIVNDPVSNNA
+68 GVRIVNDPVSNSA

-110 AARDVVLD
+110 AARDVALD
-118 LAPFAERVGVRQEQ
+118 LQPFAERVGVLLGL
-132 FFPQVLAPFRV
+132 FFPQVVEPFKV
-143 QGKLLAFPKGFSP
+143 GGKLLAFPKGFSP
-156 MVYYYNRALFAK
+156 MVYYYNRALFAD

-174 KNGWTQEEFLTAVR
+174 RNGWTQDEFLAAVR
-188 ALSRDTDGD
+188 ALTRDTDGD
-197 GAVDQWGTVLD
+197 GVVDQWGTVLD
-208 RRLYAWQAWMWSA
+208 RRLYAWQAWIWSA
-221 GADVLASDGRRATG
+221 GADVLTPDGARATG
-235 AIDQPAAES
+235 AIDQPAAER

-259 PPSAA
+259 SPSTV
-264 GGALGFE
+264 GRSLGYE
-271 QRLFYSGKLGLMTS
+271 ERLFYSGRLGLMTS

-292 MRRYLAQGRVQ
+292 MRRYLEQGRVQ
-303 LGVVSVPRTPGHEVK
+303 LGVVSVPRTQGNQVK

-367 AYASAGKDATGLEMD
+367 AYESAAKDRTGMEMD

-387 PHGGVPW
+387 PYGGVPW

-408 MDMVDRIVVDRV
+408 MDLVDRVVVDRV
-420 PVRDATR
+420 SVRDATR
-427 EAAHVVDGVLAR
+427 EAATVVDRALSR

>member
-1 MRDSCSARLRV
+1 MARGWRSVRPRV
-12 RAVGRHRGVVLV
+12 VAALVLV
-24 LLAFALAAS
+24 LAA
-33 CQRDEA
+33 CGADEA
-39 IALRITSWQSP
+39 VTLRITSWQSP

-68 GVRIVNDPVSNNA
+68 GVRIVNDAVSNSA

-110 AARDVVLD
+110 AARDVALD
-118 LAPFAERVGVRQEQ
+118 LQPFAERVGVLLGL
-132 FFPQVLAPFRV
+132 FFPQVVEPFKV
-143 QGKLLAFPKGFSP
+143 GGKLLAFPKGFSP
-156 MVYYYNRALFAK
+156 MVYYYNRALVAD

-174 KNGWTQEEFLTAVR
+174 KNGWTQDEFLAAVR
-188 ALSRDTDGD
+188 ALTRDTDGD
-197 GAVDQWGTVLD
+197 GVVDQWGTVLD
-208 RRLYAWQAWMWSA
+208 RRLYAWQAWIWSA
-221 GADVLASDGRRATG
+221 GADVLTADGARATG
-235 AIDQPAAES
+235 AIDQPAAER
-244 TLTLL
+244 TLTFL

-259 PPSAA
+259 SPSTV
-264 GGALGFE
+264 GRSLGYE
-271 QRLFYSGKLGLMTS
+271 ERLFYSGRLGLMTS

-292 MRRYLAQGRVQ
+292 MRRYLEQGRVQ
-303 LGVVSVPRTPGHEVK
+303 LGVVSVPRTQGNQVK

-347 ADAQRRRAASGL
+347 GDAQRRRAASGL

-367 AYASAGKDATGLEMD
+367 AFESAAQDRTGMEMD

-387 PHGGVPW
+387 PYGGVPW

-400 YREVEKAM
+400 YGEVEKAM
-408 MDMVDRIVVDRV
+408 MDLVDRVVVDRV
-420 PVRDATR
+420 SVREATR
-427 EAAHVVDGVLAR
+427 EAAAVVDRALSR